1 MKNQLLKK
9 FSSLWRVWQKQS
21 PWAWSQPLQVGPQC
35 LQWRIIELSVWK
47 PDSWGQHSTGAVG
60 CSFTW
65 GEASTPKLSWL
76 MTPNQKTA
84 KAKLAHPLRES
95 SLPVSCRS
103 VKKIIW
109 IVRTNITTTSHRA
122 TYSPYF
128 IVLIES
134 LGKLLQWCQ
143 FTHNNCD
150 SAYSPS
156 RTSGGQKTRSAVE
169 QKL

>member
-1 MKNQLLKK
+1 MLGRLKV
-9 FSSLWRVWQKQS
+9 FHIPTHLESEQSVREICQSTISLNTQAFLVNDTKLEDSQS
-21 PWAWSQPLQVGPQC
+21 KV
-35 LQWRIIELSVWK
+35 
-47 PDSWGQHSTGAVG
+47 ST
-60 CSFTW
+60 SF
-65 GEASTPKLSWL
+65 E
-76 MTPNQKTA
+76 KTA
-84 KAKLAHPLRES
+84 ES
-95 SLPVSCRS
+95 SLPVSYRS

-156 RTSGGQKTRSAVE
+156 RTSGGQMTRSAVE
-169 QKL
+169 